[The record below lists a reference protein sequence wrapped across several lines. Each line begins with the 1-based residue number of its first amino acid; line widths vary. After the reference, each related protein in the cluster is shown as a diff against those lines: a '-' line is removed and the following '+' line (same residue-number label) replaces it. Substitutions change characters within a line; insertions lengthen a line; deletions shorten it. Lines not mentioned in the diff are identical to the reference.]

1 MLSPYAYAFKFRSE
15 EQTALNMNE
24 KLDWVINLA
33 VPVKEPNAKQFT
45 RMQQSCHKQMFSI
58 SAFQRH

>member
-1 MLSPYAYAFKFRSE
+1 MGNRGMLSPYAYAFKFRSE

-33 VPVKEPNAKQFT
+33 VPVKEPNAKT
-45 RMQQSCHKQMFSI
+45 CCV
-58 SAFQRH
+58 